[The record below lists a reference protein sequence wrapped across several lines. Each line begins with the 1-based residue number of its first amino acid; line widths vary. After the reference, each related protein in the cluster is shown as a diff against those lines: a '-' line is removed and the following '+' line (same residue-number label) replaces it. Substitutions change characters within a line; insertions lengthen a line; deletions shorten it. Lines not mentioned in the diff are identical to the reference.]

1 MIATPS
7 MQQLL
12 EAGVH
17 FGHQVSRGSPK
28 MTPFIYGARDGVHVI
43 NLEVSEKLLK
53 EAAQF
58 AKKLGE
64 AGKVILFVGT
74 KKQSQPIIAEA
85 SKKCDAPYL
94 THRWI
99 GGVLTNFEEIRKNI
113 KKLLELKEKQ
123 EKGEL
128 SHYTKKEQLLIS
140 RKLTKFDIEYGGTA
154 QMESLPDAIFLA
166 DCVKEKTA
174 LVEANRLGIPVIG
187 IADTNS
193 DPTLLAYPIPG
204 NDDATKSIKIITE
217 TIANAY
223 DEGLKKGK
231 AKAVKE
237 KSEEK
242 EVVTGAADTAVV
254 EDVAVAEEEVEK
266 AALEESER
274 KV

>member
-17 FGHQVSRGSPK
+17 FGHRVSRGSPK
-28 MTPFIYGARDGVHVI
+28 MTPFIYGVRDGVHII

-74 KKQSQPIIAEA
+74 KKQSQSIIAEA
-85 SKKCDAPYL
+85 SKKYDAPYL

-223 DEGLKKGK
+223 GEGLKKGK
-231 AKAVKE
+231 AKAVKGE
-237 KSEEK
+237 SEGK

-254 EDVAVAEEEVEK
+254 EDVAAAEEEVEK